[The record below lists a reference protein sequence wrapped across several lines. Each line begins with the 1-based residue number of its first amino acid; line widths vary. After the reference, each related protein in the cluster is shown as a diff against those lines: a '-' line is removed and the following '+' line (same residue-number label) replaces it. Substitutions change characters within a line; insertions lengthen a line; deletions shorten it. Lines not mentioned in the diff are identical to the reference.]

1 MRRLALAYNPVSGNA
16 TFKNRLDEMIE
27 AFQRRGILLYLYR
40 TKKDGNGELVDFLRE
55 ARAEGVLAA
64 GGDGTLHEVVNLV
77 VKEGVDIP
85 VGIIG
90 SGTSNDFATYLN
102 INENMEAY
110 FDCIAEGR
118 TRSVDLGRVG
128 EEYFINVASAGMMT
142 SIAHEVNVKWKNALG
157 RMAYYLK
164 GIGEI
169 PKLRTIRLHVEAD
182 DATHELDAFLFVVI
196 NSSVVGSMKHVADDV
211 EADDGKLDFLAIRK
225 QNVAQLVKLT
235 ADLIAGKSV
244 SRQNA
249 VLHLQSR
256 NFLISAS
263 EDVTSDLDGE
273 IGPPLPLRIETMPKA
288 VRIYA

>member
-77 VKEGVDIP
+77 VKEGLDIP

-118 TRSVDLGRVG
+118 TR
-128 EEYFINVASAGMMT
+128 
-142 SIAHEVNVKWKNALG
+142 
-157 RMAYYLK
+157 
-164 GIGEI
+164 
-169 PKLRTIRLHVEAD
+169 
-182 DATHELDAFLFVVI
+182 
-196 NSSVVGSMKHVADDV
+196 
-211 EADDGKLDFLAIRK
+211 
-225 QNVAQLVKLT
+225 
-235 ADLIAGKSV
+235 
-244 SRQNA
+244 
-249 VLHLQSR
+249 
-256 NFLISAS
+256 
-263 EDVTSDLDGE
+263 
-273 IGPPLPLRIETMPKA
+273 
-288 VRIYA
+288 